1 MGTVLRVLEYTW
13 DPEKEAI
20 NVRKR
25 GVSFDEAKTVLHG
38 RLAIAWFDEAHSQH
52 EPRFRT
58 IGYSALGQLLVVVT
72 SDDGVQPRIISAWR
86 ATKRERDAYERR
98 R

>member
-1 MGTVLRVLEYTW
+1 MRTVRRVLKYAW
-13 DPEKEAI
+13 DSDKEAI
-20 NVRKR
+20 NVRKH
-25 GVSFDEAKTVLHG
+25 GIDFLEARTVLQR
-38 RLAIAWFDEAHSQH
+38 RLTVTWFDETDSLD
-52 EPRFRT
+52 EPRFKT
-58 IGYSALGQLLVVVT
+58 IGYSALGRLLVVVT